1 MKPIVFVFLAVI
13 LYAFQNVL
21 LEQKLSKFT
30 ASGLLV
36 YFYLCMLPLAFFAVG
51 YLKITGQE
59 ISLPRGHFI
68 ALTLVGGIIYFL
80 ADFFYLS
87 AYTSGGSV
95 FTVTTIMMLFPL
107 MASVVKFF
115 WVGGVPNPCQI
126 FGYIFGVLAVIFVV
140 KGSVFE
146 TLK

>member
-36 YFYLCMLPLAFFAVG
+36 YFYLCMLPLAFFTVG

-59 ISLPRGHFI
+59 ISLPRGSFI

-80 ADFFYLS
+80 GDFFYLS

-107 MASVVKFF
+107 MASVIKFF
-115 WVGGVPNPCQI
+115 WVGGIPNFYQI
-126 FGYIFGVLAVIFVV
+126 VGYMFGVVAVIFVV
-140 KGSVFE
+140 KGSASEV
-146 TLK
+146 LK